1 MPLSIAQLIPIL
13 VLTGAVYMIIWE
25 MFHKRISL
33 NLVLLLLLM
42 NFVGGPRLKLMYI
55 TSTVNI
61 RKSVVHIHDFHLLE
75 FLPQL
80 TEITSFVC
88 TYRINLLRLK
98 RSSGK
103 QFIVA
108 KDFLKRP
115 NLLML
120 TKQNSTTS
128 RKLRS
133 YDFWQI
139 ANSFL
144 NKGKSAIGTS
154 ST

>member
-55 TSTVNI
+55 SSTVNV
-61 RKSVVHIHDFHLLE
+61 RKSVVHIHDIHLLE